1 MRHGMSSRAELKLS
15 ETVLKHKLDIMKTTE
30 NISLAGYAFTI
41 ETDAYAELGTYLAD
55 IKEAFRKDANAEE
68 ITSDIEERIA
78 ELLREKCINGMVVNI
93 SMIQDVKSRI
103 GNPKELVQDEEDPV
117 SKTSEQ
123 PAEEPKK
130 EWKTKRL
137 YRNIDEK
144 VFGGVCSG
152 LGSYFDIDK
161 ALIRLAFVIV
171 FFISFVCTINDGD
184 GPYFFFPMLAYFCL
198 WIAMPAARTAEQKRE
213 MKRKPTNLDSYRS
226 NDFNFGTEVREAA
239 ASPAGQAFRRA
250 GGVFLGILLL
260 LMGFGGMIGCV
271 VIPSIPAIINHEI
284 ADEISEWGPLD
295 EEEQF
300 VADLLTT
307 NDTFWIF
314 IMVIIG
320 LMFIWFIYNGI
331 MLLFD
336 LKAPSWKPGLIIF
349 ISWIISIFVFAG
361 FVAKIA
367 VDSLGK
373 FLIIM

>member
-1 MRHGMSSRAELKLS
+1 
-15 ETVLKHKLDIMKTTE
+15 MKTTE

-41 ETDAYAELGTYLAD
+41 ETDAYAELGTYLKD
-55 IKEAFRKDANAEE
+55 IKEAFKNDSNAEE

-78 ELLREKCINGMVVNI
+78 ELLREKCISGMVVDLKTVQEI
-93 SMIQDVKSRI
+93 KRRI
-103 GNPKELVQDEEDPV
+103 GNPKELAQEDVEPSADSAAPAHEDPRRN
-117 SKTSEQ
+117 
-123 PAEEPKK
+123 
-130 EWKTKRL
+130 WKSKRL

-152 LGSYFDIDK
+152 LGAYLGIDK
-161 ALIRLAFVIV
+161 AIIRIIFASILFITFV
-171 FFISFVCTINDGD
+171 TMLDHGD
-184 GPYFFFPMLAYFCL
+184 GPTVIFPIIAYLCL
-198 WIAMPAARTAEQKRE
+198 WIAMPAARSAEQKRE

-226 NDFNFGTEVREAA
+226 NDFNLGTEVREAA
-239 ASPAGQAFRRA
+239 QSPAGQTLRRA

-260 LMGFGGMIGCV
+260 IAGLGGMIGCV
-271 VIPSIPAIINHEI
+271 VLPSVQKIVIHEI
-284 ADEISEWGPLD
+284 TEEITEWGGD
-295 EEEQF
+295 MDAEEQF
-300 VADLLTT
+300 VADLLTN

-314 IMVIIG
+314 IIIIVG

-336 LKAPSWKPGLIIF
+336 LKAPSWKPGLVIF
-349 ISWIISIFVFAG
+349 ISWVISIFVFAG